1 MVAKKE
7 KVSVEKKTE
16 SLASSRKNIW
26 NTLSETEKKAVETY
40 CKKYIRHIS
49 VSKTE
54 RQAHDDAVELLK
66 KAGGV
71 SLSECLTSGKV
82 LKPNTIVYASQQGKT
97 LLAARIGSRPMTAG
111 LRIVGGHTDVPH
123 LHLKPVP
130 LYEDSQIC
138 LMDTH
143 YYGGIKK
150 YHWVTMPLALHGVI
164 VKKDGETIKVSIGE
178 KPDEPVF
185 IITDILPHLAK
196 EQRTKNITDAITGEG
211 LNALC
216 GSLPV
221 SDAECTDAEKSSIV
235 KSNIL
240 RILNGI
246 YGIHE
251 DDFSSAELSLVPA
264 GVAREVGFDR
274 SMIAAFGHDDRICA
288 YAGLEALLD
297 AKNPA
302 YTSVILLC
310 DKEEVGSIG
319 TTGMQSHFFENTI
332 ARLCGLQ
339 YGKSYNDLILRDCLE
354 STAMLS
360 GDVSALHDPNWPGVS
375 SPNNMPFI
383 NAGMVVSKY
392 LGSGGKSGS
401 NDASAEFMAKIRK
414 IFDTAGVAWQTGEL
428 GKVDEGGG
436 GTIAIYMAKYGMNVV
451 DCGVGLFSM
460 HAPWEVAGKL
470 DAYMAFKGY
479 RAFLQDQD

>member
-1 MVAKKE
+1 MSKAKKE
-7 KVSVEKKTE
+7 SKKATLSV
-16 SLASSRKNIW
+16 SRKNMW
-26 NTLSETEKKAVETY
+26 NTLSATEQKVVETY
-40 CKKYIRHIS
+40 TKKYMRHIS

-54 RQAHDDAVELLK
+54 REAHDDAVALLK
-66 KAGGV
+66 KAGAKP
-71 SLSECLTSGKV
+71 LDAL
-82 LKPNTIVYASQQGKT
+82 LKSKKPIKPDTLFYASQGGKT
-97 LLAARIGSRPMTAG
+97 LLAGRLGSKPLTAG

-150 YHWVTMPLALHGVI
+150 YHWVNIPLALHGVI
-164 VKKDGETIKVSIGE
+164 VKKDGKTINVSIGE
-178 KPDEPVF
+178 KPDDPVF
-185 IITDILPHLAK
+185 IITDLLPHLAK
-196 EQRTKNITDAITGEG
+196 DQRSKVLGDAITGEG

-216 GSLPV
+216 GSLPAQPGEL
-221 SDAECTDAEKSSIV
+221 SDDDAKSAV
-235 KSNIL
+235 KGNIL
-240 RILNGI
+240 RILNAQFGI
-246 YGIHE
+246 DE
-251 DDFSSAELSLVPA
+251 SDFYSAELSLVPA

-288 YAGLEALLD
+288 YAGLEAMLD
-297 AKNPA
+297 AKKPA
-302 YTSVILLC
+302 YTSIILLC
-310 DKEEVGSIG
+310 DKEEIGSCG

-339 YGKSYNDLILRDCLE
+339 YGAAYNDLILRDCLE

-360 GDVSALHDPNWPGVS
+360 GDVSALHDPNWPSVS
-375 SPNNMPFI
+375 SPNNMAYL
-383 NAGMVVSKY
+383 NAGLVVSKY

-401 NDASAEFMAKIRK
+401 NDASAEFMSRIRR
-414 IFDTAGVAWQTGEL
+414 IFDDAGVVWQTSEL

-460 HAPWEVAGKL
+460 HAPWEIAGKL
-470 DAYMAFKGY
+470 DAYMAYKGY
-479 RAFLQDQD
+479 RAFLLDKN

>member
-1 MVAKKE
+1 MSVAKKNTAPVQLSAE
-7 KVSVEKKTE
+7 
-16 SLASSRKNIW
+16 RKNSW
-26 NTLSETEKKAVETY
+26 NTLSAAEQKSVESY
-40 CKKYIRHIS
+40 CKRYIRHIS

-54 RQAHDDAVELLK
+54 RQAHDDALEILLK
-66 KAGGV
+66 AGAL
-71 SLSECLTSGKV
+71 SLESV
-82 LKPNTIVYASQQGKT
+82 LAAKKPLPPNTIVYASQQGKT
-97 LLAARIGSRPMTAG
+97 LLAARIGSLPLEKG
-111 LRIVGGHTDVPH
+111 LRLVGGHTDVPH

-150 YHWVTMPLALHGVI
+150 YHWVAMPLALHGVI
-164 VKKDGETIKVSIGE
+164 VKKSGETIKISIGE
-178 KPDEPVF
+178 KPEDPVF
-185 IITDILPHLAK
+185 MITDVLPHLAK
-196 EQRTKNITDAITGEG
+196 EQRTKNISDAITGEN

-221 SDAECTDAEKSSIV
+221 KDKETLAEADKAAAV

-240 RILNGI
+240 RILNAQ
-246 YGIHE
+246 YGIDE
-251 DDFSSAELSLVPA
+251 KDFYSAELSLVPA

-288 YAGLEALLD
+288 YAGLEALLN
-297 AKNPA
+297 APNPK
-302 YTSVILLC
+302 YSSVILLC
-310 DKEEVGSIG
+310 DKEEIGSVS
-319 TTGMQSHFFENTI
+319 TTGMQSLFFENTM
-332 ARLCGLQ
+332 ARLCALQ
-339 YGKSYNDLILRDCLE
+339 YGAKYNDILLRDCLE
-354 STAMLS
+354 NSDMLS
-360 GDVSALHDPNWPGVS
+360 GDVSALHDPNWAGVS
-375 SPNNMPFI
+375 SPNNMAYI
-383 NAGMVVSKY
+383 NAGLVVSKY

-401 NDASAEFMAKIRK
+401 NDASAEFMARIRK
-414 IFDTAGVAWQTGEL
+414 ILDDANVIWQTSEL

-470 DAYMAFKGY
+470 DAFMAYKGY
-479 RAFLQDQD
+479 RAFLLDNR